1 MKEKALKRLS
11 RAELLELLLR
21 QTQETERLQEK
32 LAEAEAL
39 LAQRHLKVQE
49 AGNLAN
55 AVLAVNNVVEAAQAA
70 AQQYLDNIIAMEAQ
84 TKARCEQLLRE
95 AEESRI
101 HTLEVAQ
108 TATRESD
115 GQLLAEL
122 HNILDKEARNESE
135 PKDQQQTGE

>member
-39 LAQRHLKVQE
+39 LAQRYLKVQE

-101 HTLEVAQ
+101 HTLGVAQ
-108 TATRESD
+108 TATRETD

-122 HNILDKEARNESE
+122 HHILDKEARSESK
-135 PKDQQQTGE
+135 PKDQQ